1 MLKNAPQANSIGAA
15 PKAAVITHPALLAE
29 HFACMVE
36 LDFNT
41 NEPVLTGQTPIVDE
55 DINDLPA
62 GEQGEFIQHARLHLA
77 VLKRPKAIIFTEAL
91 PKSTAGKILKRLLR
105 EELQA

>member
-15 PKAAVITHPALLAE
+15 PKAAVMTHQALLAE
-29 HFACMVE
+29 YCACMIE
-36 LDFNT
+36 LDFKA
-41 NEPVLTGQTPIVDE
+41 NEPMLAVETPIVDE
-55 DINDLPA
+55 NMNDLPA

-77 VLKRPKAIIFTEAL
+77 AFKLPKAIIFTEAL